1 MPGVQR
7 VGDLNS
13 GGGVALGPGHDNVL
27 INGRP
32 ALRPLTPFTPH
43 IGCNPKFPIHCAGVV
58 AVMGT
63 SPSVFANGE
72 PLVTDGAK
80 DSCFHGRAY
89 GSPNV
94 RARGGAGLEGT
105 AAGLAVGVAGKFLG

>member
-7 VGDLNS
+7 VGDFNS
-13 GGGVALGPGHDNVL
+13 GGGIALGPGHNNVL

-32 ALRPLTPFTPH
+32 ALIPNTPFTPH
-43 IGCNPKFPIHCAGVV
+43 VGCNPKFPIHCVGVV

-63 SPSVFANGE
+63 SPTVFANGI

-80 DSCFHGRAY
+80 DSCFHGRTS

-94 RARGGAGLEGT
+94 RAPGGAGLAGT
-105 AAGLAVGVAGKFLG
+105 AAGIGVKVVGALL

>member
-13 GGGVALGPGHDNVL
+13 GGGVALGPGHNNVL

-32 ALRPLTPFTPH
+32 ALIPNTPFTPH
-43 IGCNPKFPIHCAGVV
+43 IGCKPNFPIHCVGAV

-63 SPSVFANGE
+63 SPTVFANGI
-72 PLVTDGAK
+72 PLVVDGSR
-80 DSCFHGRAY
+80 DSCTHSRTA

-94 RARGGAGLEGT
+94 RAPGGAGLAGT
-105 AAGLAVGVAGKFLG
+105 ALGIAAGAAGRAL

>member
-7 VGDLNS
+7 VGDLNA
-13 GGGVALGPGHDNVL
+13 GGGVALGPGHNNVL

-32 ALRPLTPFTPH
+32 ALKPNTPFTPH

-58 AVMGT
+58 GIMGG
-63 SPSVFANGE
+63 SPSVRANGT
-72 PLVTDGAK
+72 PLVVTGDK
-80 DSCFHGRAY
+80 DSCFHGRSG

-94 RARGGAGLEGT
+94 LTPGGAGIGGAVGSLAVS
-105 AAGLAVGVAGKFLG
+105 AAGKLI

>member
-13 GGGVALGPGHDNVL
+13 GGGVALGPGHNNVL

-32 ALRPLTPFTPH
+32 ALIPNTPFTPH
-43 IGCNPKFPIHCAGVV
+43 IGCNPKFPIHCAGLV
-58 AVMGT
+58 AVTGN
-63 SPSVFANGE
+63 SPSVFANGQ
-72 PLVTDGAK
+72 PLVVDGAK
-80 DSCFHGRAY
+80 DSCFHGRTS

-94 RARGGAGLEGT
+94 RAPGSGGLGGTLAGLGVK
-105 AAGLAVGVAGKFLG
+105 AVGALI